1 MTSRSI
7 IDEAPAIDLDL
18 DELEVLRRY
27 HSMFNTFKAKG
38 VLKELSGPRLT
49 SKDTVQYTIIDFSVC
64 HALQG
69 VDYINGLQVHALTRT
84 IRF

>member
-1 MTSRSI
+1 MASRSI
-7 IDEAPAIDLDL
+7 VDEAPAIDLDL
-18 DELEVLRRY
+18 DELEVLKRY

-49 SKDTVQYTIIDFSVC
+49 AKDTVQYTIIDFSVC

-69 VDYINGLQVHALTRT
+69 VDYMNGLQVCSVKQLKT
-84 IRF
+84 F